1 MLERRVVRGR
11 STDPLDRLPPN
22 ETGLEVQPTRFTSG
36 MWAVILFISSEAMFF
51 GALFTTYFFVRSRI
65 PEWEPV
71 FGEEPTWQVEPMLGV
86 GRPTSNTLEL
96 PVSGVTMQLAVT
108 AIKQ

>member
-51 GALFTTYFFVRSRI
+51 GALFTTICFYR
-65 PEWEPV
+65 
-71 FGEEPTWQVEPMLGV
+71 
-86 GRPTSNTLEL
+86 TLK
-96 PVSGVTMQLAVT
+96 GQFTARRHLAVEAASIYWHFVDVVWIGLFT
-108 AIKQ
+108 TIYIVG